1 MTHPLRVA
9 ENCTTHPLHKAQN
22 LMTHPL
28 SAPAHLPPPLYFLTS
43 PLTDEGIDTQRVLGT
58 AVGSRSG
65 KREIVNSAKN
75 SSELLQEVV
84 KEAIENEYLITLMIN
99 DWTKVYT
106 KRRATDESTSV
117 ADNFCTVIS
126 RLSKT
131 SRPFHGRRLKPF
143 TTTRE
148 LMWKVY
154 LFFFFHSPL
163 LKTFLSHM

>member
-1 MTHPLRVA
+1 MARITP
-9 ENCTTHPLHKAQN
+9 
-22 LMTHPL
+22 
-28 SAPAHLPPPLYFLTS
+28 
-43 PLTDEGIDTQRVLGT
+43 I
-58 AVGSRSG
+58 
-65 KREIVNSAKN
+65 
-75 SSELLQEVV
+75 V

-106 KRRATDESTSV
+106 KRRPTDQRTSV
-117 ADNFCTVIS
+117 ADNFCTIIS
-126 RLSKT
+126 RLLKT

-163 LKTFLSHM
+163 LKTFLSHMQHYETALDQVLQSHLKEYLSKFVVLLPGNWPSQFFCPSNYIQGLQFRCGECTPKSCQFVSTQYGSIACRSKCR